1 MNISTI
7 LPVGVADALAGP
19 AQPAAPVEG
28 AQTAGFAALL
38 AAVLRPAPVPAQ
50 TAPTLEGATLDA
62 APEAED
68 APEGAEAESGGATG
82 GHEGLL
88 DGSHALRLTGV
99 ARPAAEPSV
108 EEAAPDAAPRG
119 DTVTLSTA
127 APAAK
132 STGESEGTGP
142 VRGRRRV
149 RGGDDP
155 REVQRDVASLDPEF
169 RARMERVVERMR
181 SEFGHEVRVTETV
194 RDQDRQEYLYQQG
207 RTRPGPVVT
216 WTRSSN
222 HTAGRAADVV
232 IDGSYHNPAGYARLA
247 RVAREEGLRTLGARD
262 PGHLELPRGAATP
275 GFRPEDGASD
285 APAAGAPKRWIDGL
299 PGEPHLP
306 ARAVPLV
313 PPAPQVSAGIAREAQ
328 VAGVAQVAPV
338 AGVARVAQPAAVAR
352 VAAPG
357 APMSTGSRAAP
368 VEVELEDA
376 AVEALAV
383 SAEAAPAKPAAAAA
397 QPHPVRPAAAG
408 TSADARH
415 PGGEPGARERETAPA
430 AAEIPARAEADPAAL
445 RPHAGA
451 REPSSGPAAPA
462 APVAAAPGADA
473 ASQVARVMEAREAA
487 PAGPLSSMTLRVEN
501 GQGGEDRI
509 RVDVRGGSVDAVI
522 DLGAPG
528 EAARVTRSVGE
539 LQQALERQGLA
550 AESLR
555 VRGAPAEVVAQPLP
569 ARADAGSDPQRERPG
584 DTPREQPRRNHE
596 DPRQRSRREQGGPNP

>member
-1 MNISTI
+1 MNISTT

-19 AQPAAPVEG
+19 AQPAAPAEG

-38 AAVLRPAPVPAQ
+38 AAVLRPAPAPAQ
-50 TAPTLEGATLDA
+50 TAPTLEGTTLAA

-68 APEGAEAESGGATG
+68 APEGAEAESGGTTG
-82 GHEGLL
+82 GHAGLL
-88 DGSHALRLTGV
+88 DGSHALRLSGV
-99 ARPAAEPSV
+99 ARPVAEAPM
-108 EEAAPDAAPRG
+108 EEAAPVAAPRG
-119 DTVTLSTA
+119 DTVTLSGGSDDGRA
-127 APAAK
+127 
-132 STGESEGTGP
+132 EGTGP
-142 VRGRRRV
+142 VRGRRRA
-149 RGGDDP
+149 RGGGDP

-194 RDQDRQEYLYQQG
+194 RDQDRQEYLYEQG

-232 IDGSYHNPAGYARLA
+232 VDGSYHNPAGYARLA

-275 GFRPEDGASD
+275 GFRSADGASD
-285 APAAGAPKRWIDGL
+285 PSAAGAPKRWIDGL
-299 PGEPHLP
+299 PGEPHLL

-313 PPAPQVSAGIAREAQ
+313 PPAPRVSAGIARVAPVAQ
-328 VAGVAQVAPV
+328 VAGVAQVAT
-338 AGVARVAQPAAVAR
+338 VARVAV
-352 VAAPG
+352 PG
-357 APMSTGSRAAP
+357 APMSAGSRTAP
-368 VEVELEDA
+368 VEVEPEDA
-376 AVEALAV
+376 TVEEISV
-383 SAEAAPAKPAAAAA
+383 SVKPGAAAS

-408 TSADARH
+408 TPAEARH
-415 PGGEPGARERETAPA
+415 PGGETKARERETTPA
-430 AAEIPARAEADPAAL
+430 VAEIPVRAEADPGAL
-445 RPHAGA
+445 RPHSGA
-451 REPSSGPAAPA
+451 REPASGPAAPA